1 MAHER
6 ASLRC
11 GVLASGRGTNLEA
24 ILRAQKS
31 GALGA
36 EVAVVLSDVPTAGAL
51 EKAKKYGIPSSFI
64 DPGTRRARL
73 PVEIENEYVRVL
85 NSHGVGLVLLAG
97 FMRILGKPFLEAF
110 RNRIMNI
117 HPSLL
122 PSFRGLEAQKQALDY
137 GVKYA
142 GCTVHFVD
150 EGVDSGPI
158 ILQAVVP
165 VHDTDTAES
174 LSERIL
180 AEEHRIYPEAVRLFS
195 EGRLRVSERR
205 VHILSEGRE

>member
-1 MAHER
+1 MAQEK
-6 ASLRC
+6 ALLKC

-24 ILRAQKS
+24 ILKAQKR
-31 GALGA
+31 GVLGA
-36 EVAVVLSDVPTAGAL
+36 EVAVVLSDVQTAGAL
-51 EKAKKYGIPSSFI
+51 EKAKEYGIPSFFVS
-64 DPGTRRARL
+64 PGTQKARL
-73 PVEIENEYVRVL
+73 PAETEMEYTRIL
-85 NSHGVGLVLLAG
+85 KSFDVGLVLLAG
-97 FMRILGKPFLEAF
+97 FMRILGKTFLENF
-110 RNRIMNI
+110 RNRILNI

-122 PSFRGLEAQKQALDY
+122 PSFRGLEAQRQALEY

-165 VHDTDTAES
+165 VYDNDTAHS

-180 AEEHRIYPEAVRLFS
+180 AEEHRIYPEAVRLFAQ
-195 EGRLRVSERR
+195 GRLEVSGRR
-205 VHILSEGRE
+205 VVVRPEE

>member
-1 MAHER
+1 MAQER

-24 ILRAQKS
+24 ILKAQKR
-31 GALGA
+31 GVLGA
-36 EVAVVLSDVPTAGAL
+36 KVAVVLSDVQTAGAL
-51 EKAKKYGIPSSFI
+51 EKAREYGIPSFFVS
-64 DPGTRRARL
+64 PGTERARL
-73 PVEIENEYVRVL
+73 PVETEIEYSRILKSFDVD
-85 NSHGVGLVLLAG
+85 LVLLAG
-97 FMRILGKPFLEAF
+97 FMRILGKAFLGNF
-110 RNRIMNI
+110 RNRVMNI

-122 PSFRGLEAQKQALDY
+122 PSFRGLEAQKQALES

-165 VHDTDTAES
+165 VYDTDTTAT

-180 AEEHRIYPEAVRLFS
+180 AEEHRIYPEAVRLFARGKLDIS
-195 EGRLRVSERR
+195 GRR
-205 VHILSEGRE
+205 VLVRPEE